1 MKKCPHCAEEIQD
14 DAIICHFCK
23 KKTKKNSGMFWVLL
37 VIAIV
42 GSLIWYE
49 NSDVLHGSNFEDIE
63 CSKVQKSAIGEE
75 FSNLIGE
82 TWIVVSVRNFQ
93 KLLHTDSKLVC
104 VGNATLNPLY
114 KGKYNTK
121 LRIQLVYKDNELKV
135 KHEIVE

>member
-82 TWIVVSVRNFQ
+82 TWIVVSV
-93 KLLHTDSKLVC
+93 LES
-104 VGNATLNPLY
+104 AT
-114 KGKYNTK
+114 
-121 LRIQLVYKDNELKV
+121 IEW
-135 KHEIVE
+135 E